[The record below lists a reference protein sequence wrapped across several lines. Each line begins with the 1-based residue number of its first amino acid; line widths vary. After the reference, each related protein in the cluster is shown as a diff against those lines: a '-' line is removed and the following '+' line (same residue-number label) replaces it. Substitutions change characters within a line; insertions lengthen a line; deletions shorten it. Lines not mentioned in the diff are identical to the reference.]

1 MKIDEKK
8 TYDVKLARPVNMGP
22 FRYRPLN
29 EIEMSGAIL
38 KAIIEQEGED
48 VCDYA
53 NAR

>member
-8 TYDVKLARPVNMGP
+8 TYDVKLARPVTMGP

-38 KAIIEQEGED
+38 KLIVEQEGED
-48 VCDYA
+48 VLDYA

>member
-8 TYDVKLARPVNMGP
+8 TYDVKLARPVTMGP

-29 EIEMSGAIL
+29 EIEMSGSIL
-38 KAIIEQEGED
+38 KSIVEKEGED
-48 VCDYA
+48 VLDYA